1 MFSRTVSHGNT
12 PYSWKMTPRSGPGPA
27 IARPSSS
34 TRPCVGATKPATM
47 FNIVVLPHPDGPMT
61 ATNSP
66 SRMSYDTS
74 STTRIGPR
82 AEANSIDTRSNTMRG
97 AAALI
102 PGRAPRCGD
111 SPRTVQSSRR
121 GAVRA
126 SGSATR
132 DGWRARGSAWVPTDT
147 ARRAPV
153 GWRLRTSSAHRTPS
167 TARTLCDTTDSR
179 DPLLPRDQP
188 ARERA
193 QHEVHR
199 ERDQADADD
208 ADVDDVELEE
218 RRCVLDQ
225 RAEPL
230 LRGDELGGDERRP
243 RDTERDTQR
252 REQVRHGERHD
263 DLAEDLRVG
272 GAERAR
278 HAHVDR
284 ADLRDALVH
293 DDHAREERCVEQDH
307 DLRDLADAEVHDDE
321 RDQRD
326 RRQRAE
332 KVHQR
337 IDEEPHAAIP
347 AEHEAHGHCERDAEH
362 DSDQHSLRRHHDID
376 GQARRGEELP
386 EPGRDVMRRGHERR
400 VDETGIRDRVPDR
413 DDDKPGQ
420 RDQCYA
426 TSQRHGGHLTH
437 PALAHTAR
445 PPRE

>member
-34 TRPCVGATKPATM
+34 TRPCVGATKPATI

-121 GAVRA
+121 
-126 SGSATR
+126 
-132 DGWRARGSAWVPTDT
+132 SAWVPTDT

-153 GWRLRTSSAHRTPS
+153 GLRLRTSSAHRTPS

-188 ARERA
+188 ARDRA

-230 LRGDELGGDERRP
+230 LRADALGGGERPP
-243 RDTERDTQR
+243 RDTARDTGL
-252 REQVRHGERHD
+252 REPVQGGER
-263 DLAEDLRVG
+263 R
-272 GAERAR
+272 
-278 HAHVDR
+278 
-284 ADLRDALVH
+284 
-293 DDHAREERCVEQDH
+293 
-307 DLRDLADAEVHDDE
+307 
-321 RDQRD
+321 
-326 RRQRAE
+326 
-332 KVHQR
+332 
-337 IDEEPHAAIP
+337 
-347 AEHEAHGHCERDAEH
+347 
-362 DSDQHSLRRHHDID
+362 
-376 GQARRGEELP
+376 
-386 EPGRDVMRRGHERR
+386 GRD
-400 VDETGIRDRVPDR
+400 
-413 DDDKPGQ
+413 
-420 RDQCYA
+420 
-426 TSQRHGGHLTH
+426 
-437 PALAHTAR
+437 
-445 PPRE
+445 